1 MGKGELSSLLE
12 WLTHGI
18 LDLDVR
24 FLSSNRRRMALA
36 QHAITT
42 RPHDFAG
49 GDAQYGAKRSR
60 SGLIQRI
67 RSMDR
72 MESLKGM
79 KQDLTVLKSI
89 WFKKASGSDHA
100 ERLESFYGPQAAAC
114 ECSIHCIALCGT
126 HSSRS
131 GRRAT
136 CAVSWRVDQ
145 SVKLRLRGCEN
156 AVR

>member
-1 MGKGELSSLLE
+1 MLHV
-12 WLTHGI
+12 WLTHGNVHFQCT
-18 LDLDVR
+18 LHVERSAADG
-24 FLSSNRRRMALA
+24 AA

-42 RPHDFAG
+42 QPHDVAG

-79 KQDLTVLKSI
+79 QQDLTVLKSI

-114 ECSIHCIALCGT
+114 EY
-126 HSSRS
+126 
-131 GRRAT
+131 
-136 CAVSWRVDQ
+136 
-145 SVKLRLRGCEN
+145 
-156 AVR
+156 

>member
-1 MGKGELSSLLE
+1 MFS
-12 WLTHGI
+12 
-18 LDLDVR
+18 
-24 FLSSNRRRMALA
+24 
-36 QHAITT
+36 
-42 RPHDFAG
+42 AG

-79 KQDLTVLKSI
+79 QQDLTVLKSI

-114 ECSIHCIALCGT
+114 EL
-126 HSSRS
+126 
-131 GRRAT
+131 
-136 CAVSWRVDQ
+136 
-145 SVKLRLRGCEN
+145 
-156 AVR
+156 